1 MKNIIDLLKGKC
13 KENRE
18 IILKLEKV
26 YKHDIYTL
34 TEEGF
39 LNGDLWYTYKEN
51 IYYDSI
57 EDIINLYDNVLK
69 DNKILTTAKEKH
81 LSKDTFFKKS
91 LSNL

>member
-57 EDIINLYDNVLK
+57 EDIINLYEK
-69 DNKILTTAKEKH
+69 KIWISCCNKRQQRNICRKFA
-81 LSKDTFFKKS
+81 
-91 LSNL
+91 